1 MRPFLIALIALA
13 PLVATTANAAKP
25 QGPQFGMVCEDEK
38 GARYLFSDG
47 YSGEGQDRQ
56 NFSNATVCLA
66 KKCSSAVLRK
76 KGTFDNV
83 LFPEMQVMG
92 TDLATVAG
100 EDLRLKKL
108 GDMVLVCG
116 AREPL
121 DNVQARIGH

>member
-1 MRPFLIALIALA
+1 MRQFLMTLIVFLPLIAA
-13 PLVATTANAAKP
+13 AAKP
-25 QGPQFGMVCEDEK
+25 QGPQVGMVCEDEK

-47 YSGEGQDRQ
+47 HTGEGQDRQ

-66 KKCSSAVLRK
+66 KKCNATVLRK
-76 KGTFDNV
+76 KGTFDNI
-83 LFPEMQVMG
+83 LFPEMQMTG

-100 EDLRLKKL
+100 PDLRLKKL

-121 DNVQARIGH
+121 EDVQARISH